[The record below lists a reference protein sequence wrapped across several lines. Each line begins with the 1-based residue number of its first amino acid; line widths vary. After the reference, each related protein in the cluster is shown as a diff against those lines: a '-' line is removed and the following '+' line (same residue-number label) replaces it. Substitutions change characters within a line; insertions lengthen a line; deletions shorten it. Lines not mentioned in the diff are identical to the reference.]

1 MEENLETWKYAQ
13 RRRGMKVQPKQD
25 RCVNQRKTDE
35 KVTMEAAEVVK
46 VNSIQY
52 YLYRKNFLTGRNP
65 WKNRA
70 HGGAGNC

>member
-1 MEENLETWKYAQ
+1 MEKNLETWRYAQ
-13 RRRGMKVQPKQD
+13 RRRGMKVQLKQD

-52 YLYRKNFLTGRNP
+52 YLYRKNFLTRRNP

-70 HGGAGNC
+70 QGGAGNC

>member
-1 MEENLETWKYAQ
+1 
-13 RRRGMKVQPKQD
+13 MKVQLKQD

-52 YLYRKNFLTGRNP
+52 YLYRKNFLTRRNP

-70 HGGAGNC
+70 QGGAGNC